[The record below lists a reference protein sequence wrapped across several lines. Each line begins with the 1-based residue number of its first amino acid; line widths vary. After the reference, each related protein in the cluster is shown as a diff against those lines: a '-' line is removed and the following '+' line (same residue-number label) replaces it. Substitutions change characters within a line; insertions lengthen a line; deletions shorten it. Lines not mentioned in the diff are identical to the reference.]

1 MWKKNKVETNVYRL
15 SCRTMRYQVLGA
27 DGCWKDIFLVSEAD
41 SEFYSF
47 SESLLQ
53 AYDFTNKETELKV
66 VGNFV
71 QCHTVLGEN
80 PRF

>member
-1 MWKKNKVETNVYRL
+1 
-15 SCRTMRYQVLGA
+15 MRYQVLGA

-53 AYDFTNKETELKV
+53 AYDFTNKETENWKW
-66 VGNFV
+66 
-71 QCHTVLGEN
+71 
-80 PRF
+80 